1 MAGPDEVDLEKSRD
15 GSSRAKIITSVTT
28 PLGYFAL
35 LLLAVEVILAA
46 LAARAEASDFAF
58 LVRAMV
64 GILAVATILVALI
77 AYIRPSALMALSND
91 AVSEGTRELAA
102 RDGEAHHRHKTREAR
117 YDAFVSAPMA
127 AFADE
132 EKYKKSRADVLA
144 VIKALQTFCGYKDI
158 YYAGSSIRSSQE
170 FEAADLAF
178 CTDFE
183 AIRDSKVFLLIYP
196 ENVAS
201 SVLVE
206 AGIAIAL
213 GKPAIYFTH
222 LNAKLPFILVSA
234 SQAKDVEGLAKIRS
248 YTYET
253 PKDIINHFRI
263 NKAAAFGA

>member
-1 MAGPDEVDLEKSRD
+1 MAGPDKVDLEKTRN
-15 GSSRAKIITSVTT
+15 GNSRAEIINSVKT
-28 PLGYFAL
+28 PLGYFVL
-35 LLLAVEVILAA
+35 VLLAIEVILAA
-46 LAARAEASDFAF
+46 LAARAEGSDFAF

-64 GILAVATILVALI
+64 VILVIVTIVVALI
-77 AYIRPSALMALSND
+77 AYIRPSALALSNN
-91 AVSEGTRELAA
+91 AMSEGARKMTLA
-102 RDGEAHHRHKTREAR
+102 RDSNAHHRHETRRAR

-127 AFADE
+127 AFGDE
-132 EKYKKSRADVLA
+132 EKYKKSRADVLT
-144 VIKALQTFCGYKDI
+144 VVKALQTFCGYKEV
-158 YYAGSSIRSSQE
+158 YYAGSNIRSSQE

-178 CTDFE
+178 CTDFQ
-183 AIRDSKVFLLIYP
+183 AIRDSKVFVLIYP

-222 LNAKLPFILVSA
+222 VNAKLPFILVSA
-234 SQAKDVEGLAKIRS
+234 SQARDVEDLPKIRS

-253 PKDIINHFRI
+253 SKDIVNHFRI